1 MKNFTEINNKKTLE
15 STIKNKPID
24 TNSYDDTN
32 SNTAHDILKATETGL
47 ISTLV
52 NSNLALRP
60 KLLINDYSKGSK
72 VLSDIISELS
82 KCSEFIISVAFITS
96 SGVTPLLETLK
107 ILKANGIKGKIL
119 TTDYLNFSEPKA
131 LQKLLEFSNISI
143 KIYSKDNFHTKCY
156 IFKHSD
162 HYKLIV
168 GSSNLTQTALTKNKE
183 WNMKVSSLEEGS
195 LTEEVLNEFQSMW
208 ADAYDLTLDWLETY
222 EDIYL
227 KQRDAL
233 RRSRVPRISQ
243 YTLKPNKMQVS
254 AIQALNNI
262 RENGALKALLISAT
276 GTGKTYLSA
285 FDVRNFAP
293 LKALF
298 IVHREQIAKQAM
310 NSFKNVFGDTKHMGI
325 LSGNSKDVDNDF
337 IFSTIQTLSKDDVL
351 LSFSKN
357 EFDYIIIDEV
367 HRAGA
372 ASYQKIV
379 NYFDP
384 KFLLGMTATPER
396 TDYFDIFK
404 MFDHNIAYEIR
415 LQQALEEDLLCPFH
429 YFGIMDISIDGNPL
443 DDNTDFRYLVTDE
456 RVNHILDKI
465 KFYGYCG
472 DKVKGLIFCS
482 DKKEAKELSTKFN
495 ERGFRT
501 LALTGDNSQE
511 ERDDAISRLE
521 QDENINCLDY
531 IFTVDIFNE
540 GVDIPAVNQVVML
553 RPTKSAIIFVQQ
565 LGRGLR
571 KFNNKEYVVIV
582 DFVGNYNNNFLIPI
596 ALSGDK
602 SYNKDNVRKY
612 VMEGNRIIPGCSTV
626 NFDEVTK
633 KRIFESIDKA
643 NFNDIKLLKESY
655 NSLKQKLG
663 RIPSLKDFDLHD
675 SIDPIRIFDNNSLGS
690 YHKFLT
696 KYEKEYTIELNPVQE
711 SFIEFI
717 SKKLASGKRVHELE
731 LIKCA
736 INHEVDLIFR
746 LKEILNNQYDIKF
759 NNSTETSLVNVLT
772 NQFASGTGKDTYK
785 DCIFLEEYNHDYKIS
800 NVFMENLKCQ
810 EFKDIVIELIEFG
823 IDRYKRFYSDRYMDT
838 SFQLYQKYNYEDVCR
853 LLEWEKNEVATNIG
867 GYKFNKETKTYPV
880 FINYHKSEDI
890 SDTIK
895 YEDRFES
902 SSMLIGIS
910 KQPRKV
916 DSPDIV
922 QMYNAEKDGVEMSLF
937 VRKNKDDKTS
947 KEFYF
952 LGKIKAVGT
961 PIPIIIKNTNKSAV
975 EINYQL
981 STPVREDLFDYFI
994 S

>member
-1 MKNFTEINNKKTLE
+1 MKNFTEINNKNALE
-15 STIKNKPID
+15 FTIKNKAID
-24 TNSYDDTN
+24 ATNSDDQYKIAN
-32 SNTAHDILKATETGL
+32 DILKANETGL
-47 ISTLV
+47 INNLV
-52 NSNLALRP
+52 DSNLALRP

-72 VLSDIISELS
+72 VLSDLVSELS
-82 KCSEFIISVAFITS
+82 KCNEFIISVAFITS
-96 SGVTPLLETLK
+96 SGVIPLLETLK
-107 ILKANGIKGKIL
+107 TLKSKGIKGRIL

-131 LQKLLEFSNISI
+131 LKKILEFSNISI
-143 KIYSKDNFHTKCY
+143 KMYCKDNFHTKGY
-156 IFKHSD
+156 IFRYSD
-162 HYKLIV
+162 HYKLII

-195 LTEEVLNEFQSMW
+195 LTEEVLNEFEAMW
-208 ADAYDLTLDWLETY
+208 AEADDLTLGWLETY

-227 KQRDAL
+227 KQRESF
-233 RRSRVPRISQ
+233 RKSSVPRISQ
-243 YTLKPNKMQVS
+243 YTLKPNKMQVA
-254 AIQALNNI
+254 AIQALDNI
-262 RENGALKALLISAT
+262 RENGKTKALLISAT

-285 FDVRNFAP
+285 FDVRNFNP
-293 LKALF
+293 NKALF
-298 IVHREQIAKQAM
+298 IVHREQIAKQAI
-310 NSFKNVFGDTKHMGI
+310 NSYKNVFGDTKSMGI
-325 LSGNSKDVDNDF
+325 LSGNSKDINKNF
-337 IFSTIQTLSKDDVL
+337 IFSTIQTLSKDEVL
-351 LSFSKN
+351 LSFQKD

-372 ASYQKIV
+372 ISYQKIA
-379 NYFDP
+379 NYFEP

-396 TDYFDIFK
+396 TDDFDIFK

-429 YFGIMDISIDGNPL
+429 YFGITDISIDGNTL
-443 DDNTDFRYLVTDE
+443 DDNTDFKHLVDDQ

-465 KFYGYCG
+465 NFYGYCG
-472 DKVKGLIFCS
+472 NKVNGLIFCS
-482 DKKEAKELSTKFN
+482 NKKEAKELSNKFN
-495 ERGFRT
+495 ERGLRT
-501 LALTGDNSQE
+501 LALTGENTQE

-521 QDENINCLDY
+521 QDENINSLDY

-553 RPTKSAIIFVQQ
+553 RPTKSAIIFIQQ

-571 KFNNKEYVVIV
+571 KFNNKEYVVII

-626 NFDEVTK
+626 NFDEITK
-633 KRIFESIDKA
+633 KRIFESIDNA
-643 NFNDIKLLKESY
+643 NFNDIKLIKESY

-663 RIPSLKDFDLHD
+663 RIPTLKDFDLYD
-675 SIDPIRIFDNNSLGS
+675 SIDPIRIFDNNSLSS

-696 KYEKEYTIELNPVQE
+696 KYEKEYNIKLTPVQE
-711 SFIEFI
+711 LFIEFI

-731 LIKCA
+731 LLKCA
-736 INHEVDLIFR
+736 INHKIDLITR
-746 LKEILNNQYDIKF
+746 LKQILKEQYDIKF
-759 NNSTETSLVNVLT
+759 KNSTETSVVNVLT
-772 NQFASGTGKDTYK
+772 NQFASGTGKETYK
-785 DCIFLEEYNHDYKIS
+785 DCIFLEKYNEDYKIS

-810 EFKDIVIELIEFG
+810 EFKDIVVELIEFG
-823 IDRYKRFYSDRYMDT
+823 IYRYKRFYSNRYMDT

-853 LLEWEKNEVATNIG
+853 LLEWEKNQVATNIG

-880 FINYHKSEDI
+880 FINYHKSKDI

-916 DSPDIV
+916 DSPDIL

-937 VRKNKDDKTS
+937 VRKNKEDKTS

-952 LGKIKAVGT
+952 LGKIKAIGT
-961 PIPIIIKNTNKSAV
+961 PIPITMKNTNKSAV

>member
-1 MKNFTEINNKKTLE
+1 MNNFTKINNKNTLE

-47 ISTLV
+47 ISNLV

-72 VLSDIISELS
+72 VLSDIVSELS

-285 FDVRNFAP
+285 FDVRNFDP

-396 TDYFDIFK
+396 TDDFDIFK

-456 RVNHILDKI
+456 RINHILDKI
-465 KFYGYCG
+465 NFYGYCG

-981 STPVREDLFDYFI
+981 YTPVREDLFDYFI

>member
-1 MKNFTEINNKKTLE
+1 MKNSTEIDNKNTLE
-15 STIKNKPID
+15 STIDYKPID
-24 TNSYDDTN
+24 TTN
-32 SNTAHDILKATETGL
+32 YAINQSNTSHDILKATETGL
-47 ISTLV
+47 ISNLV

-72 VLSDIISELS
+72 VLSDIVSELS
-82 KCSEFIISVAFITS
+82 KCNEFMLSVAFITS

-107 ILKANGIKGKIL
+107 TLKAKGVKGKIL

-143 KIYSKDNFHTKCY
+143 KVYSKNNFHTKGY

-162 HYKLIV
+162 HYRLIV

-183 WNMKVSSLEEGS
+183 WSIKLSSLEEGS
-195 LTEEVLNEFQSMW
+195 LTDEVLNEFQAMW
-208 ADAYDLTLDWLETY
+208 SDADDLTLDWLETY

-227 KQRDAL
+227 KQREAL
-233 RRSRVPRISQ
+233 RKSTVPRISQ

-254 AIQALNNI
+254 AIQSLNNI

-285 FDVRNFAP
+285 FDVRNFDP
-293 LKALF
+293 VKALF

-310 NSFKNVFGDTKHMGI
+310 NSFKNVFGDTKDMGI
-325 LSGNSKDVDNDF
+325 LSGTSKNVNHDF
-337 IFSTIQTLSKDDVL
+337 LFSTIQTLSKDETL
-351 LSFSKN
+351 FSFSKT

-372 ASYQKIV
+372 ATYQKIV
-379 NYFDP
+379 NYFEP

-396 TDYFDIFK
+396 TDDFDIFK

-443 DDNTDFRYLVTDE
+443 DDNTDFNHLVADE

-495 ERGFRT
+495 EHGLRT
-501 LALTGDNSQE
+501 LALTGENSQE

-521 QDENINCLDY
+521 EDENINCLDY

-540 GVDIPAVNQVVML
+540 GVDIPAINQVVML
-553 RPTKSAIIFVQQ
+553 RPTASAIIFIQQ

-571 KFNNKEYVVIV
+571 KYTLKEYVVII

-596 ALSGDK
+596 ALSGDRT
-602 SYNKDNVRKY
+602 YNKDNIRKY

-626 NFDEVTK
+626 NFDEISK
-633 KRIFESIDKA
+633 KRIFESIDNA
-643 NFNDIKLLKESY
+643 NFNAVKLIKENY
-655 NSLKQKLG
+655 NNLKQKLG
-663 RIPSLKDFDLHD
+663 RIPKLKDFDLYD
-675 SIDPIRIFDNNSLGS
+675 SIDPLRIFDNNSLGS
-690 YHKFLT
+690 YHNFLT
-696 KYEKEYTIELNPVQE
+696 KYEKEYDIKLDSIQEL
-711 SFIEFI
+711 FIEFI
-717 SKKLASGKRVHELE
+717 SKKLVAGKRVHELE

-736 INHEVDLIFR
+736 IYNKLDLIFKLKQI
-746 LKEILNNQYDIKF
+746 LKEEYGIDFK
-759 NNSTETSLVNVLT
+759 NSTETSVVNVLT
-772 NQFASGTGKDTYK
+772 NEFPSGTGKDTYK
-785 DCIFLEEYNHDYKIS
+785 DCIFLEKYNSDYRIS
-800 NVFMENLKCQ
+800 DVFMENLKCQ
-810 EFKDIVIELIEFG
+810 EFKDIVLELIEFG
-823 IDRYKRFYSDRYMDT
+823 IDRYKRFFSHRYMDT
-838 SFQLYQKYNYEDVCR
+838 SFQLYQKYTYEDVCR

-880 FINYHKSEDI
+880 FINYNKAEDI

-895 YEDRFES
+895 YEDRFLS
-902 SSMLIGIS
+902 TSQLIGIS
-910 KQPRKV
+910 KQPRKI
-916 DSPDIV
+916 DSPDVI
-922 QMYNAEKDGVEMSLF
+922 QMYNAEKDGVFMSLF
-937 VRKNKDDKTS
+937 VRKHKDDKIS
-947 KEFYF
+947 NEFYF
-952 LGKIKAVGT
+952 LGKIKAIGT
-961 PIPIIIKNTNKSAV
+961 SNAIIMKETDKPAV
-975 EINYQL
+975 EIKYQL
-981 STPVREDLFDYFI
+981 HTPVREDLFDYFI